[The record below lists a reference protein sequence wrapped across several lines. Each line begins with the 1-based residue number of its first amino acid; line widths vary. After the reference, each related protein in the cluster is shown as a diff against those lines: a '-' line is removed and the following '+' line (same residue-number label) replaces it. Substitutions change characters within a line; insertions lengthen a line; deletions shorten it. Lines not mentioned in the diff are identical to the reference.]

1 MKRKIL
7 QHYSHHPAGNKHEN
21 TLSPTPAWS
30 ERLLSGSLSLARLG
44 IHARSPCETVFL
56 AHCLRDTVNNVRNLT
71 NKPMDIQNTN
81 DTQASQLPQLTKQER
96 YLLRQQQKQ
105 ELQESHERK
114 KWMKKAVIWT
124 AVIIILGG
132 SGYGLYYLSSQPGK
146 PRSGTA
152 IPILGQ
158 DHIAVGAFHPP
169 YNSDPPTSGWHYEE
183 EASWG
188 VQEKEL
194 LDEQLIHNLEHG
206 GIWISYTGID
216 DATKSALEKIARSE
230 KKVIVEPRVKNNAP
244 IILASWG
251 RLLKL
256 DTFDEQAVMDFIETN
271 RNQAPEPFA
280 E

>member
-1 MKRKIL
+1 
-7 QHYSHHPAGNKHEN
+7 
-21 TLSPTPAWS
+21 
-30 ERLLSGSLSLARLG
+30 
-44 IHARSPCETVFL
+44 
-56 AHCLRDTVNNVRNLT
+56 
-71 NKPMDIQNTN
+71 MDIQNTN
-81 DTQASQLPQLTKQER
+81 DTQASQSSQLTKQER
-96 YLLRQQQKQ
+96 HLLRRQQKQ
-105 ELQESHERK
+105 ELRENSERK
-114 KWMKKAVIWT
+114 KWMKKVVIWT
-124 AVIIILGG
+124 AASLILGG
-132 SGYGLYYLSSQPGK
+132 SGYGLYYFLNQPEK

-183 EASWG
+183 SAPW
-188 VQEKEL
+188 VVDQNEL
-194 LDEQLIHNLEHG
+194 PDEQLIHNLEHG
-206 GIWISYTGID
+206 GIWISYTGVD
-216 DATKSALEKIARSE
+216 NATKSALEKIARSE
-230 KKVIVEPRVKNNAP
+230 KKVIVEPRAKNNAP